1 MENNKCPECGA
12 AARDGAR
19 FCNRCGAKLIRE
31 KTREQLTFASVS
43 EANAF
48 LRGKNNI
55 AKLKTNFAW
64 RSETG
69 LGGKGSQLESVEM
82 EIEYGEQTGDIYQ
95 LAENSQIVTPFLGYG
110 DVTKDLARINPR
122 KKIISVQTFTYTG
135 GRAIAGISG
144 AGGLKHLIIF
154 VTYSC
159 TAEDCTPFV
168 F

>member
-1 MENNKCPECGA
+1 MNGTICPECGA
-12 AARDGAR
+12 AAREGAN
-19 FCNRCGAKLIRE
+19 FCNRCGAKLIRG
-31 KTREQLTFASVS
+31 KTREQLVFTSVS

-64 RSETG
+64 RSAIG
-69 LGGKGSQLESVEM
+69 LAGKGSQLESVEID
-82 EIEYGEQTGDIYQ
+82 IEYGEPTGNIYQ
-95 LAENSQIVTPFLGYG
+95 LAENSQLVTPFLGYG

-144 AGGLKHLIIF
+144 IGGQKHLIIF